1 MSLVEAHTGVERR
14 HPRHEVV
21 DADDLLLVARA
32 DGGAA
37 RVAAHAEWFGPRAV
51 LGILGGSVASRRAPM
66 SWQGVGC
73 LRITYG
79 RSIGE
84 REPNVHSL
92 PRAFFALFRER
103 EREPKV
109 HSL

>member
-37 RVAAHAEWFGPRAV
+37 RVAAHAESSEFGPRAV

-73 LRITYG
+73 
-79 RSIGE
+79 
-84 REPNVHSL
+84 
-92 PRAFFALFRER
+92 
-103 EREPKV
+103 
-109 HSL
+109 

>member
-37 RVAAHAEWFGPRAV
+37 RVAAHAEEFGPRAV
-51 LGILGGSVASRRAPM
+51 LGILGGR
-66 SWQGVGC
+66 
-73 LRITYG
+73 
-79 RSIGE
+79 
-84 REPNVHSL
+84 
-92 PRAFFALFRER
+92 
-103 EREPKV
+103 
-109 HSL
+109 

>member
-37 RVAAHAEWFGPRAV
+37 RVAAHAECLV
-51 LGILGGSVASRRAPM
+51 RAPCWE
-66 SWQGVGC
+66 SSEAAWHHA
-73 LRITYG
+73 G
-79 RSIGE
+79 R
-84 REPNVHSL
+84 P
-92 PRAFFALFRER
+92 
-103 EREPKV
+103 
-109 HSL
+109 